1 MDVTKLSEI
10 ARDFLVDSDY
20 KPAGVLC
27 PVCKTPWHMVD
38 NAEDVIKYVLEHF
51 VLHNLEA
58 NDGHPGTISHRT

>member
-38 NAEDVIKYVLEHF
+38 NAEDVIK
-51 VLHNLEA
+51 
-58 NDGHPGTISHRT
+58 